1 MSHPYLDPRAVIRE
15 ARWFLAGVALV
26 VAVSALLPTF
36 GAGLLVAIVPTLAML
51 SAASRS
57 LLPALLCLLVSL
69 VLASTSTPLA
79 PEVALLGLAL
89 GLVFAAQRFVERL
102 ERRGRA
108 RRVDLEA

>member
-1 MSHPYLDPRAVIRE
+1 MTHPYLDPRAVVRE

-26 VAVSALLPTF
+26 IAVSALLPTF
-36 GAGLLVAIVPTLAML
+36 GAGLLVAILPTLALL

-57 LLPALLCLLVSL
+57 LLPSLLCLVASL
-69 VLASTSTPLA
+69 LLASTGTPLA

-89 GLVFAAQRFVERL
+89 GLIFAAQRFVERL

-108 RRVDLEA
+108 RRLDLES